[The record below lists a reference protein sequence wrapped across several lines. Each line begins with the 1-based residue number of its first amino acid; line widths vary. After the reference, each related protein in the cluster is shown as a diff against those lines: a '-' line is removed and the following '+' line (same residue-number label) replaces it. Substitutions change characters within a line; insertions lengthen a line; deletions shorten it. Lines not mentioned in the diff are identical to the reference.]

1 MYKNLTKNNTSFY
14 SFSLYSFSQYL
25 KLFLATT
32 ESSDSMNSSQG
43 IRILDS
49 NVGRSMLD
57 LVAGLRF
64 VSPFGSI
71 QGPKL
76 DLVSEAVVNGKNA

>member
-25 KLFLATT
+25 KLFLATI
-32 ESSDSMNSSQG
+32 ESSDSMNSSQR
-43 IRILDS
+43 IRI
-49 NVGRSMLD
+49 MLD

>member
-1 MYKNLTKNNTSFY
+1 
-14 SFSLYSFSQYL
+14 
-25 KLFLATT
+25 
-32 ESSDSMNSSQG
+32 MNSSQR
-43 IRILDS
+43 IRI
-49 NVGRSMLD
+49 MLD